1 MPTNPRGSRFA
12 PSERNFFLERDMT
25 MKKLFVL
32 PLVLLLAGAGS
43 ALAQDV
49 RYNFDS
55 ATSFAGFKTYK
66 WVVIKGATQL
76 ADLAERQVKAA
87 IDAELALK
95 GLAKSEA
102 DTADLYIGY
111 QAAVGQEKEYT
122 SFDSG
127 WGYGPGWYG
136 GGWYGAG
143 GGVTTGT
150 TSTIYIGQLAL
161 DMYAS
166 APHKLVWR
174 GVVSKTLDPKAK
186 PDKQEKNLKK
196 AVTKMLENYPPK
208 QKK

>member
-1 MPTNPRGSRFA
+1 MPSSPQGSRQVRSGHRR
-12 PSERNFFLERDMT
+12 PVHR
-25 MKKLFVL
+25 L
-32 PLVLLLAGAGS
+32 PGRRRAGKGVHI
-43 ALAQDV
+43 V
-49 RYNFDS
+49 R
-55 ATSFAGFKTYK
+55 
-66 WVVIKGATQL
+66 L
-76 ADLAERQVKAA
+76 R
-87 IDAELALK
+87 
-95 GLAKSEA
+95 
-102 DTADLYIGY
+102 
-111 QAAVGQEKEYT
+111 
-122 SFDSG
+122 G

-174 GVVSKTLDPKAK
+174 GVVSKTLDTKAK

-196 AVTKMLENYPPK
+196 AVAKMLKNYPPK